1 MPLEI
6 QSLSELDAAKVAQM
20 QATLTQL
27 MQERHPEVELTRG
40 AFHDL
45 VLYFNSVLNTA
56 VKENIDRVLQSKSL
70 LNITQNPVLA
80 EPELVDAVLSNYN
93 LTRGEGVA
101 ASGDATIILLQ
112 PETTTVSSS
121 LRMAADG
128 VQFSPVTIF
137 NILPPG
143 EPITALGDVQMI
155 EVGDGTYAAN
165 IAVVAE
171 VAGVTGNIKRGTTLV
186 PDFAPNNT
194 EAIYAASDFVNG
206 AAPPTNEE
214 YIAKLKDGLAAKTIG
229 GRASYAAL
237 LRSPEAFPAIKH
249 ISVVGFGS
257 PEQRRDQ
264 HSLFPISGGGRV
276 DVYLQTYAEYQE
288 QEQLLQAT
296 YIQDSDA
303 ELGTI
308 WQIEVNKNVAPGFYE
323 ILRVA
328 RPDDTGATGYEILLQ
343 TQGFDFDDEDFVP
356 DIVGREEGAY
366 TKYQTTVIRFLDQ
379 SPRDPTLVPLQS
391 KALYNVRFSVMP
403 LIRQAQ
409 DFLGSRDNR
418 SRAGDVLV
426 RAAVPCFTSLSFTIR
441 KDTASSMPDLN
452 AIRQAIVAAIANIGF
467 SGQLHSSLISGVV
480 HRYLTG
486 KQALGSIDMF
496 GRILRPDGQN
506 AFIRDNTILKIPDD
520 PTRLV
525 TGNTTVFLVNE
536 DDIAISV
543 DMAGFTN

>member
-101 ASGDATIILLQ
+101 ASGEATIILLQ

-155 EVGDGTYAAN
+155 DVGDGTYAAN
-165 IAVVAE
+165 ITVVAE

>member
-101 ASGDATIILLQ
+101 ASGEATIILLQ

-155 EVGDGTYAAN
+155 DVGDGTYAAN

>member
-101 ASGDATIILLQ
+101 ASGEATIILLQ

>member
-6 QSLSELDAAKVAQM
+6 QNLSELDAAKVAQM

-45 VLYFNSVLNTA
+45 VLYFNSVLNAA
-56 VKENIDRVLQSKSL
+56 VKENIDRVLQSNSL
-70 LNITQNPVLA
+70 LSITQNPALA

-93 LTRGEGVA
+93 ITRGEGVA
-101 ASGDATIILLQ
+101 AGGEATVILLQ
-112 PETTTVSSS
+112 PETTTVYASV
-121 LRMAADG
+121 RFEADG
-128 VQFSPVTIF
+128 VQFVPTQNF
-137 NILPPG
+137 TILPPG
-143 EPITALGDVQMI
+143 ESITGPGDVQMI
-155 EVGDGTYAAN
+155 AVGDGTYAAN
-165 IAVVAE
+165 IVVVAE
-171 VAGVTGNIKRGTTLV
+171 NTGVEGNIKRGTTLT
-186 PDFAPNNT
+186 PDFPPNNT
-194 EAIYAASDFVNG
+194 AAVYAASDFVNG
-206 AAPPTNEE
+206 AEPPTNEE

-237 LRSPEAFPAIKH
+237 LRSPEAFPAIRH

-276 DVYLQTYAEYQE
+276 DVYLQAYAEYQE
-288 QEQLLQAT
+288 QEHLLQAT

-328 RPDDTGATGYEILLQ
+328 RPDDTGATGYEVLLE
-343 TQGFDFDDEDFVP
+343 TRGFDFDDEDFVP
-356 DIVGREEGAY
+356 DIIGREEGAY
-366 TKYQTTVIRFLDQ
+366 TKYQNAVIRFLDPN
-379 SPRDPTLVPLQS
+379 PRDPALVPLQS

-403 LIRQAQ
+403 LIKQAQ
-409 DFLGSRDNR
+409 DFLGNRDNR
-418 SRAGDVLV
+418 SRAADILV

-441 KDTASSMPDLN
+441 KDAASSMPDLN
-452 AIRQAIVAAIANIGF
+452 AIRRALVAAIADVGF

-486 KQALGSIDMF
+486 KQALGPIDMF

-506 AFIRDNTILKIPDD
+506 TFIRDNTILTIPDD
-520 PTRLV
+520 PTRLI